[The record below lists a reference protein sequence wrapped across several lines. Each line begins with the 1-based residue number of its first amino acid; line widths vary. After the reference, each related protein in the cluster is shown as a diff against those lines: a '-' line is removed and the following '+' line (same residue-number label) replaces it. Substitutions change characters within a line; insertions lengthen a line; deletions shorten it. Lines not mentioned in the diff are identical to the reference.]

1 MRNSFCRC
9 NKYVYLDNDFD
20 LKFNSSK
27 PVAMRIGKRYSVQCA
42 PFVLCGGELK
52 FVNEVKY
59 LGVCVMTA
67 RRFKTSVSHLK
78 IKFYRTFNCIYSRS
92 KAANSEMVAA
102 ERLKAFCLP
111 LLLYASESVSLIPSQ
126 LHELNN
132 CINKVFD
139 FVLVFICHACPA
151 ALYAKIN

>member
-1 MRNSFCRC
+1 MQNSFCRC

-27 PVAMRIGKRYSVQCA
+27 PVAMRIGKRYSV
-42 PFVLCGGELK
+42 PPLFFV
-52 FVNEVKY
+52 EVSLSLSMKWNIW
-59 LGVCVMTA
+59 VCVMTA

-92 KAANSEMVAA
+92 KAANSEMVAV
-102 ERLKAFCLP
+102 ELLKVYCLP

-139 FVLVFICHACPA
+139 FVLLFICHACPA
-151 ALYAKIN
+151 ALYVKIN

>member
-1 MRNSFCRC
+1 
-9 NKYVYLDNDFD
+9 
-20 LKFNSSK
+20 
-27 PVAMRIGKRYSVQCA
+27 
-42 PFVLCGGELK
+42 
-52 FVNEVKY
+52 
-59 LGVCVMTA
+59 MTA

-92 KAANSEMVAA
+92 KAANSEMVAV
-102 ERLKAFCLP
+102 ELLKAYCLP

-139 FVLVFICHACPA
+139 FVLVFICNACPA